1 MKSKASLA
9 IKVSFMLMIF
19 YAVFLCCLFIPAG
32 TIRFYNGWIYFGT
45 FFFWVNLLTFYFL
58 SKDPQL
64 IERRTQSEK
73 EKNQQV
79 IQSLNGILFL
89 AMLIIPGIDFRYQ
102 FSSVPLWLVILAA
115 IVVSMGFL
123 IVFFVFKQNSYLT
136 SNIQAYQNQTVIS
149 TGLYSLVRH
158 PMYSGAYLIIL
169 FGPLVLGSWLAL
181 IPAFM
186 MGVLIILRTLNEEK
200 VLSRDLNGYKN
211 YCEQVKYRYLPWVW

>member
-123 IVFFVFKQNSYLT
+123 IVFFVFKQNSYLA